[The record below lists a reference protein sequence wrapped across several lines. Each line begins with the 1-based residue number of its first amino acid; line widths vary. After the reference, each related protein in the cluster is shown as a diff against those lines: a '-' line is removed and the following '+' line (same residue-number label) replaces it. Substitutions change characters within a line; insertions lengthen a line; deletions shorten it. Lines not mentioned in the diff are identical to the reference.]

1 MSVSQGG
8 CKNITLWFAITEF
21 HKGNVPKLRNKW
33 PQSYNKMRDESPKG
47 KWEKWKQ
54 MKKKIK
60 LIIYQDSVLL
70 TSIWTR
76 LRNCKNLQDYEPA

>member
-1 MSVSQGG
+1 
-8 CKNITLWFAITEF
+8 
-21 HKGNVPKLRNKW
+21 
-33 PQSYNKMRDESPKG
+33 
-47 KWEKWKQ
+47 

-70 TSIWTR
+70 ISIWTR

>member
-1 MSVSQGG
+1 
-8 CKNITLWFAITEF
+8 
-21 HKGNVPKLRNKW
+21 
-33 PQSYNKMRDESPKG
+33 
-47 KWEKWKQ
+47 